1 MSKQL
6 KSATNEINLM
16 KWLHGLRNLF
26 QLIILAAIFYR
37 ALRLSIAFQFAFL
50 NDELRQIFQVFSGS
64 VLKSVIGTFPCH
76 VVYKFEFTTIPLC
89 NTFVKNCIFE
99 KSLIKSSFIT
109 AFIAETTRHIEIS
122 CLGTYI
128 VTLLY
133 CDKLE
138 SNFEEI

>member
-16 KWLHGLRNLF
+16 KWLHGLRNLKCDK
-26 QLIILAAIFYR
+26 
-37 ALRLSIAFQFAFL
+37 FL

-122 CLGTYI
+122 CLGTH
-128 VTLLY
+128 LY
-133 CDKLE
+133 CDIIE